1 MAEVKRAQS
10 LGDVAAVQEALA
22 QANAYKEMLE
32 REAAAKAEAEAQHAA
47 EEAHVGAQ
55 IGALVEAAYLVAS
68 ADGRYTDGE
77 SAQLVERVGA
87 LTENKF
93 ASEQLA
99 SMAEDA
105 RGRSSE
111 GIDARARAIAEIL
124 PDPELRRAT
133 LLVASAV
140 AWLDGGVGQKEGL
153 ALQSLARAFGF
164 SIDEL
169 HKIMGQ
175 AHG

>member
-1 MAEVKRAQS
+1 MAEVKRLGS
-10 LGDVAAVQEALA
+10 LGNVAAVQEALA
-22 QANAYKEMLE
+22 QADAYKEMLE
-32 REAAAKAEAEAQHAA
+32 REAAAKAEAEARHAA

-68 ADGRYTDGE
+68 ADGRYTSSE
-77 SAQLVERVGA
+77 SDRLVERVGA

-93 ASEQLA
+93 AADHLAAMASEAQ
-99 SMAEDA
+99 
-105 RGRSSE
+105 GRASE
-111 GIDARARAIAEIL
+111 GIDARARAIAELL

>member
-1 MAEVKRAQS
+1 MAEVNRLQS
-10 LGDVAAVQEALA
+10 LSNIAAVQATLA

-32 REAAAKAEAEAQHAA
+32 REAAAKAEAEAQNAA
-47 EEAHVGAQ
+47 EEAHVGSQ

-68 ADGRYTDGE
+68 ADGRYTSTE
-77 SAQLVERVGA
+77 SEQLVERVGA

-93 ASEQLA
+93 AAEQIAAMADSA
-99 SMAEDA
+99 S
-105 RGRSSE
+105 GRASE
-111 GIDARARAIAEIL
+111 GLDARAQAIAEIL

-140 AWLDGGVGQKEGL
+140 AYLDGGVGTKEGL
-153 ALQSLARAFGF
+153 ALQALARAFGF
-164 SIDEL
+164 PINEL